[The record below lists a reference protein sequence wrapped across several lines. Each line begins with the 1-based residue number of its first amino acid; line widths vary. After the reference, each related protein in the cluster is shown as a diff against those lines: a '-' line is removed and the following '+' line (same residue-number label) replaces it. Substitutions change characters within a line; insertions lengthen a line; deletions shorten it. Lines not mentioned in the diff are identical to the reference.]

1 MCPNARDQ
9 VDSSLKDMAIVMKQL
24 DRFDETVEAIKYFLH
39 LCPYDSQE
47 SLDNVLVELYKVK
60 LKPILSNKE
69 FLIFYLPSLSF
80 AV

>member
-1 MCPNARDQ
+1 MFVSQITVDRQGSKQGNFPILVCLYVGDR

-24 DRFDETVEAIKYFLH
+24 D
-39 LCPYDSQE
+39 
-47 SLDNVLVELYKVK
+47 VELYKVK

-69 FLIFYLPSLSF
+69 FLIFYLPSFSF